1 MECSLVQLRKKVS
14 GLRSVE
20 MAAEVVEPEGLS
32 DLAINLCKRHSRAWP
47 SNIDAW
53 ANMEFW

>member
-1 MECSLVQLRKKVS
+1 MFARPVAQESLRTSECEL
-14 GLRSVE
+14 
-20 MAAEVVEPEGLS
+20 AAEVVESEGLS